1 MATSLSSTLMTKNT
15 ETSALSRRERQVMD
29 ILHRRGEATVA
40 EIMAE
45 LPDPPTYSAVRSVLR
60 ILGDKD
66 LIRYKEDGPRYIYY
80 PAQDTEAARDD
91 VLAHVVRTYFAGSPE
106 QAVTALLRMSDVDMS
121 DSEIERLRNTIRK
134 ARQSGR

>member
-1 MATSLSSTLMTKNT
+1 MGSSTMSDKP

-29 ILHRRGEATVA
+29 ILHRRGGATVA
-40 EIMAE
+40 EIMAD

-60 ILGDKD
+60 ILGEKG
-66 LIRYKEDGPRYIYY
+66 LIKHREDGPRYVYH
-80 PAQDTEAARDD
+80 PAESTERARED

-106 QAVTALLRMSDVDMS
+106 QAVTALLRMSDVDLE
-121 DSEIERLRNTIRK
+121 DAEVKRLRSAIGR